1 MPKRILRLPQVME
14 RVGQNRSTI
23 YTGVKNGTFPKPL
36 KLSPRLIDWL
46 ESSIDDYLEALVEKS
61 RVVTP

>member
-1 MPKRILRLPQVME
+1 ME